1 MVVTLEKG
9 FESDSQRLIINHLET
24 AHEELRGITW
34 SGWDTFCAI
43 YSVSGRVPVKLYIY
57 LSPQLGSNA
66 ST

>member
-9 FESDSQRLIINHLET
+9 FESDSQRLIINHLGT

-43 YSVSGRVPVKLYIY
+43 YSVSGRIPVDCIY
-57 LSPQLGSNA
+57 TYRLN
-66 ST
+66 